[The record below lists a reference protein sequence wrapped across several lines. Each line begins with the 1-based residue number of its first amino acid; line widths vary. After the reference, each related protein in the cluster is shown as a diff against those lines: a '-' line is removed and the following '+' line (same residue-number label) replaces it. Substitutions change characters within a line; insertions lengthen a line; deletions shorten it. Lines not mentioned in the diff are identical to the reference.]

1 MSTRCP
7 AHVKRTAVT
16 TRGGYRGH
24 VKALLAAPAPGRA
37 LVGAAEEGERR
48 PEEDQEVGLPVVV
61 AHVPEVELDP
71 LSPGERGAPVDLRPA
86 RDPRLDVEA
95 VELAFV
101 VLVDLV
107 AERGPRPN
115 DRHVAAHDVPELRQ
129 LVEAEPAQDPAH
141 LGD

>member
-24 VKALLAAPAPGRA
+24 VKALLAAPAPGCA
-37 LVGAAEEGERR
+37 LVGAAEERERR
-48 PEEDQEVGLPVVV
+48 PQQDQEVRLPVVV

-71 LSPGERGAPVDLRPA
+71 VRPRERGAAVDLRPA
-86 RDPRLDVEA
+86 GDPRLDVEP
-95 VELAFV
+95 VELPFV

-107 AERGPRPN
+107 AERRPRTD
-115 DRHVAAHDVPELRQ
+115 DRHVAAHDVPELRE
-129 LVEAEPAQDPAH
+129 LVEAEP
-141 LGD
+141 